1 MNVLI
6 PWIEAFYIDLTNI
19 IILQLLSYAMHHKS
33 LITNGIDS
41 TIESGY
47 AVYVF
52 NSSNPSDYCIF
63 DEVPNFVRLRMLLC
77 IAFGLLEISSV
88 FSVPLLLA
96 SMYERFKEKMSE
108 QNLRYF
114 VWATLVLIVLIIP
127 LFIVC
132 NILALVNGLTPSTHF
147 NDISTAFS
155 VMAAA
160 MIFFP
165 VVDTIAAT
173 CVMIRFRFI
182 EEFCYKI
189 NCFGF
194 RDYSNEDENFSICV
208 KNTTHICAIVA
219 VTWFTQLALFNSI
232 YVFIGAVA
240 APVETGSLLLLYL
253 TSLFALISFFAVI
266 LKVFH
271 KTAQA
276 NVVPVAQ
283 AGMGHVEVH
292 QNKRARRF
300 VRLVYFL
307 LLVALVGVLAA
318 GIGVFVTF
326 MYVYIA
332 LNQEYRNDR
341 GILTFLGALLP
352 SLLASASGLFWM
364 RIMRC
369 IGKENNDTE
378 IRNRIDEHMNQLM
391 EEGIVRRN
399 PPPRPPL
406 LPEEERPLLSSS
418 LSSTTSF

>member
-1 MNVLI
+1 
-6 PWIEAFYIDLTNI
+6 
-19 IILQLLSYAMHHKS
+19 MHHKS

-47 AVYVF
+47 SVYVF

-96 SMYERFKEKMSE
+96 CMYERFKKKMSE

-132 NILALVNGLTPSTHF
+132 NISALVNGLTPSTHF
-147 NDISTAFS
+147 NDITIAYSM
-155 VMAAA
+155 MAAA
-160 MIFFP
+160 MIFFLGT
-165 VVDTIAAT
+165 DIIAAT
-173 CVMIRFRFI
+173 CVVIRFRFI
-182 EEFCYKI
+182 EDSCYKI

-194 RDYSNEDENFSICV
+194 RDYNKDKAICV
-208 KNTTHICAIVA
+208 TVVTTHICAIVA
-219 VTWFTQLALFNSI
+219 VTWFTQFALFNSI
-232 YVFIGAVA
+232 YVFIGAIA

-283 AGMGHVEVH
+283 AGMDHVEVH

-300 VRLVYFL
+300 VCLVYFL
-307 LLVALVGVLAA
+307 LLIILVGVLAA

-332 LNQEYRNDR
+332 LNQEYRNNR

-352 SLLASASGLFWM
+352 SLFASASGLFWT

-369 IGKENNDTE
+369 MNNDTE
-378 IRNRIDEHMNQLM
+378 TRTEVRNRIDEHINQIFQLV

-399 PPPRPPL
+399 PPHPPPLLPPPPPPPL
-406 LPEEERPLLSSS
+406 LPEEERPLLSSCS